1 MKRFTITLLAISLSV
16 ASFSQQQ
23 QDTFKE
29 RKEIAKI
36 SKSELTDRA
45 TKTAR
50 KEAKKL
56 KKDHWVIAPGAL
68 PIDKQLDKSYLMQYE
83 YDDAM
88 FPKYIMAEG
97 MSIGGNYDGARVQ
110 ATELAKLNLAG
121 QIQSEITAL
130 IENTV
135 ANEQL
140 TAEEA
145 ATVTKSVIASKNSI
159 SQNLGRVI
167 PVVEVYRTLKNKNK
181 EVLVRLAY
189 SSGMAKE
196 VAKKAIRKDLENQ
209 GAELHGKLDKLLNW

>member
-56 KKDHWVIAPGAL
+56 KKDHWVVTAGAL